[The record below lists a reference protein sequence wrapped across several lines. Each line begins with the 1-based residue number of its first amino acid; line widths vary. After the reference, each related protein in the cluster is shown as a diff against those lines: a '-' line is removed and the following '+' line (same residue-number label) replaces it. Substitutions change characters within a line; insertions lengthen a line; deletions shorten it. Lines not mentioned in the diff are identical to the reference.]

1 MDLIEK
7 AAARLTEDGRLKG
20 EEGKPAEDKPEAR
33 RAEEA
38 APATPAPTHPA
49 PARPEPAAVD
59 ALPPVD
65 ELTDTGFLAEG
76 RTKNFVRLDL
86 QYLQQA
92 GMVVPDAS
100 RSKIKEEYRHIK
112 RPLLMNAAGKG
123 ASVIKHANLIMVS
136 SAHPNEGKTFSAI
149 NLALSIAAERD
160 KTVLLVDADVVRPTV
175 AGFLGIRSEVGLVDY
190 LVKGDI
196 ELPDILV
203 RTDLPTLSI
212 LPAGNPHHLSTELLA
227 SEGMHALMEELSTRY
242 SDRIVI
248 FDAPPLLVTTEA
260 CVLASMMGQIVLVVE
275 AERTTRADIKEALER
290 LQPNPEIAVG
300 LILNKSL
307 RATDSSY
314 YGYGYGYYG

>member
-7 AAARLTEDGRLKG
+7 AAARLAEDGSLKA
-20 EEGKPAEDKPEAR
+20 EKPG
-33 RAEEA
+33 A
-38 APATPAPTHPA
+38 APEHAPEYASPPADKVA
-49 PARPEPAAVD
+49 VKASPEPVPVETAHHD
-59 ALPPVD
+59 ASHDPGLD
-65 ELTDTGFLAEG
+65 SHS
-76 RTKNFVRLDL
+76 RNFIRLDHN
-86 QYLQQA
+86 YLQQA

-123 ASVIKHANLIMVS
+123 TSVIKHANLIMVS

-160 KTVLLVDADVVRPTV
+160 KTVLLVDADVVRPSV
-175 AGFLGIRSEVGLVDY
+175 AGFLGIKTDAGLVDY
-190 LVKGDI
+190 LVEGNFDLSDI
-196 ELPDILV
+196 MV
-203 RTDLPTLSI
+203 KTDLPTLTI

-227 SEGMHALMEELSTRY
+227 SEGMHQLMEELSTRY

-275 AERTTRADIKEALER
+275 AERTTRADIKETLER
-290 LQPNPEIAVG
+290 LHPNPEIAVG

-307 RATDSSY
+307 RAAESTY

>member
-7 AAARLTEDGRLKG
+7 AAARLSDDGSLKDTTDA
-20 EEGKPAEDKPEAR
+20 KEAR
-33 RAEEA
+33 VQEA
-38 APATPAPTHPA
+38 RGDVTPPADD
-49 PARPEPAAVD
+49 VI
-59 ALPPVD
+59 
-65 ELTDTGFLAEG
+65 ELTAKEAPSSHMLPDEADLTGTDDDQTGFT
-76 RTKNFVRLDL
+76 RNVIKLDL
-86 QYLQQA
+86 NYLQQA
-92 GMVVPDAS
+92 GMVVPDSS

-112 RPLLMNAAGKG
+112 RPLLMNASGKG
-123 ASVIKHANLIMVS
+123 TSVIKHANLIMVS

-160 KTVLLVDADVVRPTV
+160 KTVLLVDADVVRPSV
-175 AGFLGIRSEVGLVDY
+175 AGFLGIKTDAGLVDY
-190 LVKGDI
+190 LIDGNL
-196 ELPDILV
+196 ELSDILV
-203 RTDLPTLSI
+203 KTDLPTLSI

-227 SEGMHALMEELSTRY
+227 SEGMHHLMEELSTRY

-275 AERTTRADIKEALER
+275 AERTTRADIREALER
-290 LQPNPEIAVG
+290 LHPNPEIAVG

-307 RATDSSY
+307 RAAENAY